1 LEACGKHSVR
11 RKIHQEFSMFFATN
25 TLPGLRR
32 HTFAP
37 THSPVGRSLERYLDE
52 TLLATRQNAG
62 AFKQDDTSFTLTLD
76 VPGIAKDQ
84 LSIGIEGAVVRIESK
99 EGAPRQYKA
108 AYELPQDIDAAGS
121 SAKLDNG
128 VLTLTLAKKV
138 VVSPVAELAIS

>member
-1 LEACGKHSVR
+1 
-11 RKIHQEFSMFFATN
+11 MFFATP

-32 HTFAP
+32 HAY
-37 THSPVGRSLERYLDE
+37 SPSGRSLERFLDD

-62 AFKQDDTSFTLTLD
+62 NFAQDDKSFTLTID

-84 LSIGIEGAVVRIESK
+84 LAIGIEGAVVRINSK

-108 AYELPQDIDAAGS
+108 AYELPQDIDPAGS
-121 SAKLDNG
+121 EAKLDNG

-138 VVSPVAELAIS
+138 VVSPVTELAVS